1 MPPHE
6 SLEGITTSFIP
17 QTLPAEY
24 RTKPR
29 YFTRKTKL
37 TAEQTIGFVLSS
49 VASGMKNGIRS
60 NASHFLTN
68 QCVCPLLSDYQ
79 QVHFTNVQ
87 KTRYKISD
95 KAFQKIFSELIDSV
109 YTHWTDK
116 EYNFDDMAVVAFD
129 GSQFTLPGSKEIRDE
144 FDEDTPI
151 LKIGGRYFPQAL
163 VMTAFDVFRKIPI
176 ARTIS
181 HTKGS
186 ERTEL
191 LKMLNDLIV
200 KSLVVLDRGYY
211 GFEVFNRI
219 IFETPHDLLAK
230 VPMNSSFNEV
240 RNFVATGKSEGVIT
254 INPTKSY
261 LQKVKSGTAEKVEKM
276 EAITLRIIRT
286 KLGEEEFVL
295 LTSLLDTE
303 KHSTDS
309 IIKLYQARWEVEN
322 YYRDEK
328 MWLLVED
335 FMSESVL
342 GVKQE
347 LFATMIMSIV
357 TRVSLYLEELKN
369 SKKGVPQF
377 YNAITSMARA
387 VPRMIALGVERCK
400 IFLQNLLDAIIL
412 TRYYPSKVRR
422 SFERI
427 SRKPHNK
434 WKASALTKIKN
445 MK

>member
-1 MPPHE
+1 
-6 SLEGITTSFIP
+6 
-17 QTLPAEY
+17 
-24 RTKPR
+24 
-29 YFTRKTKL
+29 
-37 TAEQTIGFVLSS
+37 
-49 VASGMKNGIRS
+49 MKNGIRGHA
-60 NASHFLTN
+60 NHFLTN
-68 QCVCPLLSDYQ
+68 QCICPLLSDYQ
-79 QVHFTNVQ
+79 QVHFTNIQ

-95 KAFQKIFSELIDSV
+95 TAFEKIFSELVDSV
-109 YTHWTDK
+109 YTHWDNK
-116 EYNFDDMAVVAFD
+116 EFNFDDMAVVAFD
-129 GSQFTLPGSKEIRDE
+129 GSQFTLPGSKEIREE
-144 FDEDTPI
+144 FDEETPI

-163 VMTAFDVFRKIPI
+163 VMTAFDVFRKIPVG
-176 ARTIS
+176 RTIS

-191 LKMLNDLIV
+191 LKMIHDLVV
-200 KSLVVLDRGYY
+200 KTLVVLDRGYY

-219 IFETPHDLLAK
+219 MFETPHDFLAK
-230 VPMNSSFNEV
+230 VPMRSSFNEV
-240 RNFVATGKSEGVIT
+240 LDFVSTGETEGEIT

-261 LQKVKSGTAEKVEKM
+261 LQKVKTGTAEKVEKL
-276 EAITLRIIRT
+276 EPITLRIIRT

-303 KHSTDS
+303 KYSTNS

-328 MWLLVED
+328 MWLMVEE

-369 SKKGVPQF
+369 CKKGVPQF

-387 VPRMIALGVERCK
+387 VPRMIALGLKWCK

-434 WKASALTKIKN
+434 WGSSKILMN
-445 MK
+445 ICYIRVQGEL